1 MNMPTQKPLDRA
13 TQAYQ
18 KHQKDWQFLGYSEP
32 LALAI
37 LREFL
42 GMKKKGRRN
51 SQKPLNVL
59 SVVGKRRILVIKE
72 ELEHQLRQVMTE
84 NNESK

>member
-1 MNMPTQKPLDRA
+1 MKMPTQKPLDRV

-18 KHQKDWQFLGYSEP
+18 KHHKDWQFLGYSEP

-37 LREFL
+37 LSEFL
-42 GMKKKGRRN
+42 DMRKKGRRT
-51 SQKPLNVL
+51 SLKPLNVL

-72 ELEHQLRQVMTE
+72 ELESQLAKATTE
-84 NNESK
+84 NNEPK